1 MEAAFDALDEDERG
15 EVSTEEGAMQLKEVE
30 RRLGQLLSEVETGEV
45 RALEAYL
52 DCYGKKEKMVY
63 ISAHPEVDWQA
74 MDTAKDGTYAMKE
87 VKAYIDALRRAYPFE
102 EESAEAQLLRLV
114 QLSYEIKSLNAGIK
128 HNKALLIERTK
139 AVIEEELSD
148 EDIRSLLSAQWIDS
162 LYDKLGELPHRL
174 ITDFVQQ
181 VKDLVAKYDTTLMD
195 VEHDIQEASASLATM
210 IDELTGSAHDLEAL
224 AELKK
229 LLLNA

>member
-1 MEAAFDALDEDERG
+1 M
-15 EVSTEEGAMQLKEVE
+15 
-30 RRLGQLLSEVETGEV
+30 
-45 RALEAYL
+45 
-52 DCYGKKEKMVY
+52 
-63 ISAHPEVDWQA
+63 
-74 MDTAKDGTYAMKE
+74 
-87 VKAYIDALRRAYPFE
+87 
-102 EESAEAQLLRLV
+102 
-114 QLSYEIKSLNAGIK
+114 
-128 HNKALLIERTK
+128 
-139 AVIEEELSD
+139 IEEELSD